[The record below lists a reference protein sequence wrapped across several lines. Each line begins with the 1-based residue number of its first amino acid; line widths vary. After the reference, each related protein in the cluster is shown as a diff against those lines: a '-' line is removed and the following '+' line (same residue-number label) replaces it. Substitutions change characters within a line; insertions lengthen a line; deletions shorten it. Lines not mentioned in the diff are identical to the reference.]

1 LSVMDHSALGDLGI
15 NSLGHRLNLLR
26 AVWELKTEQGI
37 EIGEDEWVPQGLF
50 ALTTDSAGD

>member
-1 LSVMDHSALGDLGI
+1 MDHSALGDLGI
-15 NSLGHRLNLLR
+15 HSLGHRLNLLR